1 MSDVKKLSK
10 EYWKYWWASAMAMSA
25 SNILQYVLSLYV
37 LDVTGSATLF
47 ASMLSIIFFPR
58 MLLTPI
64 AGVLADRGRKLKMM
78 SGVLLGETAVLL
90 IGGVLVYSV
99 AFTTVG
105 VFLLVVLLE
114 IGEVFYNA
122 SEAAVIPELV
132 STDAVSEAVAASK
145 VDDGIVA
152 VLSPM
157 AAALLYTKLQLSFA
171 LVLVGGLNL
180 VACVLQ
186 KSIREKEML
195 YDISER
201 TKNSFFKDFAE
212 GIRAIREDDFLKNFI
227 VILPVINLFFG
238 ATFSVSIQYLLRNI
252 FRLNNY
258 AYGTYNS
265 VTAFVS
271 VLIPVLMAHFVAK
284 WKAKCIF
291 SVTTKLIAVE
301 IGMIG
306 LVTTLGVM
314 GKIPVYAAVI
324 AITILDCMTIAEA
337 IPMQMAVGIIL
348 QTGVEAKVLGRV
360 SSTLGMAASVAVAL
374 GEFLFGIIS
383 DVFPVYISIFLG
395 AAGIGV
401 ASVLYS
407 VLFM

>member
-1 MSDVKKLSK
+1 
-10 EYWKYWWASAMAMSA
+10 MAMSA

-47 ASMLSIIFFPR
+47 ASMLSIVFFPR

-78 SGVLLGETAVLL
+78 SGVLLGETAVLF
-90 IGGVLVYSV
+90 IGGVLTYSV

-105 VFLLVVLLE
+105 VFLLVILLE
-114 IGEVFYNA
+114 MGEVFYNA

-132 STDAVSEAVAASK
+132 SADMVSEAVTASK
-145 VDDGIVA
+145 ADDGIVA

-157 AAALLYTKLQLSFA
+157 VAALLYTKLQLSFA

-186 KSIREKEML
+186 KSIREKEIL

-201 TKNSFFKDFAE
+201 TKNSLFKDFLE
-212 GIRAIREDDFLKNFI
+212 GIRAIREDDFLKSFI

-271 VLIPVLMAHFVAK
+271 VLIPVLMARFVAK

-314 GKIPVYAAVI
+314 GKMPVYAAVI

-360 SSTLGMAASVAVAL
+360 SSTLGMVASVAVAL
-374 GEFLFGIIS
+374 GEFLFGVIS

-395 AAGIGV
+395 AAGIGI

-407 VLFM
+407 VLFMKKD